1 MGNSTTE
8 KERERVISILKK
20 AQSNLDIEMAHSDAD
35 DALCDLL
42 VHLGFSDVVEE
53 WKRVDKWY
61 A

>member
-1 MGNSTTE
+1 MVNSATE
-8 KERERVISILKK
+8 KERYRVIEILKK
-20 AQSNLDIEMAHSDAD
+20 SQSNLDIEMAHSDAG

-42 VHLGFSDVVEE
+42 VHLGFTDVVEE